1 MNNANAVNF
10 PNTHRYAFGNVNYLY
25 DYYPAN
31 RFPDNALPE
40 PLRNIRKAL
49 WDFKK
54 GICNFFSRT
63 LVENLVNVIAQSGQF
78 NSERVAVL
86 CVPASS
92 EYKTQL
98 RYSLLISMLKQV
110 LPTTGLSTIRSCSPD
125 RRRRSICRATEILI
139 PALISISTDRS
150 RNLIFSSLMILSPE
164 EEPSVMWFRCSITV
178 TGQRDTVS

>member
-110 LPTTGLSTIRSCSPD
+110 LPRARFINDQIVIVTRGGTFSDVVQMLDNSYGAKRYCFMTIAR
-125 RRRRSICRATEILI
+125 
-139 PALISISTDRS
+139 
-150 RNLIFSSLMILSPE
+150 
-164 EEPSVMWFRCSITV
+164 
-178 TGQRDTVS
+178 TVSPNILL

>member
-92 EYKTQL
+92 EYKT
-98 RYSLLISMLKQV
+98 RNIN
-110 LPTTGLSTIRSCSPD
+110 SCSHFYINGPIPEPD
-125 RRRRSICRATEILI
+125 ILVI
-139 PALISISTDRS
+139 DDIVTRGGT
-150 RNLIFSSLMILSPE
+150 FSDVVQMLDNSYGAKRYCFMTIA
-164 EEPSVMWFRCSITV
+164 R
-178 TGQRDTVS
+178 TVSPNILL